1 MFNPRR
7 REHGRLPAPLGTLLA
22 CEGPEVVEDDLHS
35 RDGGSEVDHR
45 LCAVKDIFSH
55 KRDGEL
61 KLTAVHHEQT
71 KVLRRAAAGPR
82 CRERLFPSLWA
93 TF

>member
-61 KLTAVHHEQT
+61 KLTAVHPEQT
-71 KVLRRAAAGPR
+71 KVY
-82 CRERLFPSLWA
+82 
-93 TF
+93 